1 MVAPNQT
8 RTKRER
14 ANAGPSPRT
23 PELPFRIE
31 LWDAEQRNVER
42 VVARA
47 YSENLAQAIFNAA
60 CEEFPDRHL
69 TLWRG
74 RERLAAKKD

>member
-1 MVAPNQT
+1 MIAPDQSKAKMG
-8 RTKRER
+8 RVDG
-14 ANAGPSPRT
+14 APSRT

-31 LWDAEQRNVER
+31 LWDGERTKVER

-47 YSENLAQAIFNAA
+47 CSANLAHAIFRAA
-60 CEEFPDRHL
+60 CEQYPDRHL

-74 RERLAAKKD
+74 RERLAEKS